1 MASRL
6 VEEEIIGICVKIPV
20 KIDQASYRTMVVIG
34 GTFFYLNKEEG
45 RRGKKIRERE
55 LDTKKDMLVLC
66 ACVNKI
72 TATSSSGMACLQ
84 AASFNT
90 LIDPPPLPNTFKVLF

>member
-6 VEEEIIGICVKIPV
+6 VEEEIIGICVKI
-20 KIDQASYRTMVVIG
+20 DHARYRTMVVIG
-34 GTFFYLNKEEG
+34 GTFFILNKEEG
-45 RRGKKIRERE
+45 GRKKKDKREGTGYE
-55 LDTKKDMLVLC
+55 KDMLVLC

-72 TATSSSGMACLQ
+72 TATPSSGMACLQ

>member
-1 MASRL
+1 MSVASRL
-6 VEEEIIGICVKIPV
+6 VEEEIIGICVKI
-20 KIDQASYRTMVVIG
+20 DHASYRTMVVIG

-72 TATSSSGMACLQ
+72 TATPSSGMACLQ